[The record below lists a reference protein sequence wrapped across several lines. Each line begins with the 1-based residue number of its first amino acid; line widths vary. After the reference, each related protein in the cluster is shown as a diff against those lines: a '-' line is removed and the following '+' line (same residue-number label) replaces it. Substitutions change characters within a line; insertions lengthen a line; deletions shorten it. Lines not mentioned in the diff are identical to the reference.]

1 MRRNMNFMNASGIPS
16 GCLPG
21 YLSVG
26 GMEEGFSWAVT
37 QHGSSCVNLYDLCI
51 LAWDLRQ

>member
-26 GMEEGFSWAVT
+26 RMEEGFRWAVT
-37 QHGSSCVNLYDLCI
+37 QQGSSCVNLYDLCI
-51 LAWDLRQ
+51 